1 MFKNHFKLALRKLK
15 KEKLYSFVNIFGLT
29 IGLTAFLLIS
39 LYVRDELSF
48 DKFHTNKDNIYRLV
62 SEHERLGIRSAI
74 ASDFVEYFSHDMP
87 QVDSYT
93 RLLGVDEKVLVG
105 HDEEH
110 FNVPGV
116 FFADP
121 NFFDFFSFEL
131 KKGSPETVFVNGGE
145 AVISES
151 LSQKL
156 FVFEKALDYVK
167 YSEFEN
173 IDTDEV
179 KDLLKSYVERL
190 TGEVKSQT
198 PEYNKPLVGT
208 IRDTLKEL
216 MQKELEQLPETLKDL
231 EPVQRLNVLCKLIPY
246 VLPKVEA
253 VHSEKGEPEIENKTT
268 FSGYQW

>member
-1 MFKNHFKLALRKLK
+1 MNK
-15 KEKLYSFVNIFGLT
+15 KEIKALESYFKTENEYWNSKTFDILKEVLKLGNFENPEIPLMLFSNAID
-29 IGLTAFLLIS
+29 ILIEQHETP
-39 LYVRDELSF
+39 LQAVKNFEKET
-48 DKFHTNKDNIYRLV
+48 DKQKL
-62 SEHERLGIRSAI
+62 
-74 ASDFVEYFSHDMP
+74 
-87 QVDSYT
+87 
-93 RLLGVDEKVLVG
+93 
-105 HDEEH
+105 
-110 FNVPGV
+110 
-116 FFADP
+116 
-121 NFFDFFSFEL
+121 
-131 KKGSPETVFVNGGE
+131 
-145 AVISES
+145 S

-246 VLPKVEA
+246 VLPKIEA
-253 VHSEKGEPEIENKTT
+253 VHSEKGEPETENKTT